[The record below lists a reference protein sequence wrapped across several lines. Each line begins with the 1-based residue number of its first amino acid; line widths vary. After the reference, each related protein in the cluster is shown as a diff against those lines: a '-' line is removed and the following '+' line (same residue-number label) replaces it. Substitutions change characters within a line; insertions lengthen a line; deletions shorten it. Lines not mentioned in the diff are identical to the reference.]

1 MSRKKI
7 PPSIDDVKKYVIEN
21 NYKIDPEQFFD
32 HHEAR
37 GWWLGKV
44 KMKDWQAAVRTWVR
58 NEQRWNPTGNENK
71 KEWHET
77 STGIIEMG
85 KIHGISESD
94 YYHFQEFKKAVFDA
108 VKGKRQLRL
117 VV

>member
-1 MSRKKI
+1 MNKKQI
-7 PPSIDDVKKYVIEN
+7 PPSISDVKKYCAEN
-21 NYKIDPEQFFD
+21 DYNIDADQFYD

-44 KMKDWQAAVRTWVR
+44 KMKDWQAAVRTWAR
-58 NEQRWNPTGNENK
+58 NEKRWNPTGDENK

-77 STGIIEMG
+77 AQGITEMG
-85 KIHGISESD
+85 QRYGIVESD
-94 YYHFQEFKKAVFDA
+94 YYHFQEFKRAVFDA